1 MEVVIL
7 VGIAGSGKTTV
18 CKKLFPHHKRI
29 SLDEIKRHNR
39 TKEYKLIEQNLQ
51 QENSIVIDDTNLTRF
66 IRKSH
71 LRRVKK
77 YNPSIV
83 AVFLDYS
90 IQRIQMQNSKRE
102 RQLPDHVLFRMK
114 KQLEPPSY
122 DEGFDYIQTLNDSFS
137 F

>member
-18 CKKLFPHHKRI
+18 CKKLFPHHKHI

-71 LRRVKK
+71 IRRVKK
-77 YNPSIV
+77 YNPHIS

-90 IQRIQMQNSKRE
+90 IQRIQMQNSKRK

-122 DEGFDYIQTLNDSFS
+122 DEGFDYIQTLNDNFS
-137 F
+137 L

>member
-1 MEVVIL
+1 MEVIII

-18 CKKLFPHHKRI
+18 CKKLFPNHKHI
-29 SLDEIKRHNR
+29 SLDEIRKHNR
-39 TKEYKLIEQNLQ
+39 RKEYKLIEQNLQ
-51 QENSIVIDDTNLTRF
+51 QGNSIVIDDTNLTRH
-66 IRKSH
+66 IRSGH
-71 LRRVKK
+71 IIRVKN
-77 YNPSIV
+77 YNPRIV

-122 DEGFDYIQTLNDSFS
+122 DEGFDYIQTLNDNFS